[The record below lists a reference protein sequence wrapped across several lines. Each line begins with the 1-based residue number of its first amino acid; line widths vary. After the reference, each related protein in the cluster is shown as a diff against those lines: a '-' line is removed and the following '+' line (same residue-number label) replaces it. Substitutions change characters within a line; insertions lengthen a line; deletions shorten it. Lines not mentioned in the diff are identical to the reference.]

1 MEKTGP
7 LPDASGLPLISDVG
21 LSARP
26 FREQGRLLL
35 PGLSPV
41 WCLVHVEHAVGIQWR
56 GIG

>member
-7 LPDASGLPLISDVG
+7 LPDASGLPLISGVG

-41 WCLVHVEHAVGIQWR
+41 WCLVHV
-56 GIG
+56 